1 MHGNDMHAS
10 LQAYADGELSP
21 ERAAH
26 LERHI
31 ASCAECQAEWAR
43 LQAVTEALESWPLVT
58 EPGHLAASVMA
69 RVRARPAPPR
79 FRHRWS
85 DVAISAMG
93 GGLAF
98 VTALVLR
105 YLSPTVLG
113 RARSAQLLLQSERL
127 RLQLLRLT
135 PRLTRIDPAA
145 WGMAFVGLTL
155 CSALALLLWDMAA
168 WRRWVLHRGGT
179 GVTPYESR

>member
-1 MHGNDMHAS
+1 MHGNDTRAS

-31 ASCAECQAEWAR
+31 AGCAECQAEWAR
-43 LQAVTEALESWPLVT
+43 LQAVTQALESWPLVT
-58 EPGHLAASVMA
+58 EPAHLAASVMA

-85 DVAISAMG
+85 DLAISVMG

-98 VTALVLR
+98 ATALVVR
-105 YLSPTVLG
+105 YLSASVLG
-113 RARSAQLLLQSERL
+113 GARGAQVLLQWERL
-127 RLQLLRLT
+127 RLHILRLT

-145 WGMAFVGLTL
+145 WGMAFFGLAL
-155 CSALALLLWDMAA
+155 CTALGLLLWDMAA
-168 WRRWVLHRGGT
+168 WRRWVLHRGEP
-179 GVTPYESR
+179 GVTPYGRR